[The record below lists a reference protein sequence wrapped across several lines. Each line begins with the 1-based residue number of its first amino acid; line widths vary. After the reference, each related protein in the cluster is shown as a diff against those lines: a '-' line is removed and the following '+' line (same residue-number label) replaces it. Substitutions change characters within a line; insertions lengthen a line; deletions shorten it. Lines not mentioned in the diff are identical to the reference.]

1 MNAAGWSPTTLSVSR
16 ALLARQR
23 HFLRA
28 GWWCHEGARFSSS
41 FFSSC
46 LGSAR
51 GVCSQSTEPM
61 RAGET
66 RRARRAGEEDERN
79 SSLPCVVHFVV
90 TDMTDTWETCL
101 SHALAQKQNVLHSHE
116 EQGRKHEAGG
126 GAHHDALSLPPKHGV
141 GAGSSAGR

>member
-1 MNAAGWSPTTLSVSR
+1 MVADHFERIEGSFGSSTTFFALGGGGVTKRHVFFFFFLVLSWLGAGD
-16 ALLARQR
+16 
-23 HFLRA
+23 
-28 GWWCHEGARFSSS
+28 
-41 FFSSC
+41 
-46 LGSAR
+46 
-51 GVCSQSTEPM
+51 CSQSTEPM
-61 RAGET
+61 RAWET
-66 RRARRAGEEDERN
+66 RQARRAGEEDEPN

-90 TDMTDTWETCL
+90 TDMTDTWESCL